1 VGVVL
6 GQTAFGPG
14 RGKLSFSFFYPYF
27 YFQFLSFRFNSNR
40 VQVLSQFKCTVQTLG
55 LDAKF
60 LLHIYLLLTL
70 VNASKYN
77 IDERSIYSNKYEI
90 FLLFLF

>member
-1 VGVVL
+1 M
-6 GQTAFGPG
+6 
-14 RGKLSFSFFYPYF
+14 
-27 YFQFLSFRFNSNR
+27 
-40 VQVLSQFKCTVQTLG
+40 
-55 LDAKF
+55 DAKF

>member
-1 VGVVL
+1 VEVVL

-14 RGKLSFSFFYPYF
+14 RGKLSLSFFLFYSYF

-40 VQVLSQFKCTVQTLG
+40 VQVLSKFKCTVQTLG
-55 LDAKF
+55 MDAKF

-77 IDERSIYSNKYEI
+77 IDERDIYSNK
-90 FLLFLF
+90 